1 MKKYEIYNLEYLKI
15 SLNNKFS
22 YGLSQE
28 WFNDAFKILAGC
40 GATVASTL
48 YIYELQKDNYKNLTK
63 NEVLNTMDLMWEYLT
78 PAYRGLNSTKLF
90 YTGYL
95 NFLKDKK
102 LEFDFEYIDVKIHDK
117 IHFEELKK
125 FIINALKKDI
135 PVAFL
140 NLCNGKE
147 DNLDKWHWVT
157 VISLIE
163 DENEVFVEILDD
175 MQVKKINLLNW
186 FDNITNDGGF
196 IYFYRR

>member
-15 SLNNKFS
+15 TLDNKFS

-28 WFNDAFKILAGC
+28 WFNEAFKILAGC
-40 GATVASTL
+40 GATVATTL
-48 YIYELQKDNYKNLTK
+48 YIYELQKEKCKNLKK
-63 NEVLNTMDLMWEYLT
+63 NEVLNIMDLMWEYLT

-90 YTGYL
+90 YKGYL
-95 NFLKDKK
+95 NFLKDQNLNFYFK
-102 LEFDFEYIDVKIHDK
+102 YIDVKIHDK

-125 FIINALKKDI
+125 FIVNALSKDI
-135 PVAFL
+135 PIAFL

-163 DENEVFVEILDD
+163 DENEIFIEILDD

-186 FDNITNDGGF
+186 FNNITNDGGF